1 MNYALIDRIVFD
13 LLDAQ
18 NTPKVCSCC
27 SRSFES
33 VPNDAELFDDPGLG
47 GFYWNCSC
55 GTTLY
60 VPCLLVAA

>member
-1 MNYALIDRIVFD
+1 MNYELTDRLVFD

-18 NTPKVCSCC
+18 KTRKVCACC

-33 VPNDAELFDDPGLG
+33 VPNDAEFLVDPDLG

-55 GTTLY
+55 GTTLF
-60 VPCLLVAA
+60 VPYGTEAA